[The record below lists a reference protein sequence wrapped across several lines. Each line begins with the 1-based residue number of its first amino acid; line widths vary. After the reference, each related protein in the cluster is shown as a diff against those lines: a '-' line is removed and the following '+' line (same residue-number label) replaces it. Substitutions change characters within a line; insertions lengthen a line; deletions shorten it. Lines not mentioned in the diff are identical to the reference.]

1 MIIECNTS
9 LCICNITN
17 TITVSLVQC
26 SYLAVTQLLI
36 RFKRKCNK
44 NAKCSERKQSRKQW
58 FRGGRR
64 GEGCSAN
71 SFSYPMLLNTVHLYI
86 YIYFYLSYF
95 KNTKDEYKLKLF
107 VEKKTDGNSY
117 TLCSTQFSFIC
128 IVPFYNNIPHK
139 VLYSVK

>member
-1 MIIECNTS
+1 MQSVQKENRAVNSGLEVEGEERVVAQIVSHIRCFWT
-9 LCICNITN
+9 LCT
-17 TITVSLVQC
+17 
-26 SYLAVTQLLI
+26 
-36 RFKRKCNK
+36 
-44 NAKCSERKQSRKQW
+44 
-58 FRGGRR
+58 
-64 GEGCSAN
+64 
-71 SFSYPMLLNTVHLYI
+71 YI